1 MPPMISTSF
10 NDVRE
15 LTARFTRIFH
25 EEYDQ
30 LPDRKNDFFFSMS
43 STRTNERFSSVGSY
57 GSIPLFTGSVSYAD
71 IAQGYDVTLT
81 PLEFAAGMQIE
92 RALMDD
98 DQHSVIDSRPKE
110 LATAAN
116 RQMQTEEAR
125 VFNNAFSIDTR
136 YNSHSEA
143 VALCSNSH
151 TTTSGAST
159 ASGFDNLITG
169 SLNLTNIATMRIQ
182 MRGYRGDQA
191 ERITVLPNLIVYPPD
206 LYVEGFEYIKS
217 PDRPD
222 TANRAKN
229 VHYGEYEIA
238 DWEYLTDT
246 NNWFMI
252 DKRMMKA
259 ANGNIW
265 IDRVKPEFAFVE
277 AFDEI
282 IGKWRVYF
290 RVGHGHFDWRWMG
303 GSSVT

>member
-1 MPPMISTSF
+1 MALTSTNF

-25 EEYDQ
+25 ETYDE
-30 LPDRKNDFFFSMS
+30 LPDRVGDFFLRIG
-43 STRTNERFSSVGSY
+43 STRVNQRFSSVGTF
-57 GSIPLFTGSVSYAD
+57 GAIPLFTGSVSYAD
-71 IAQGYDVTLT
+71 VAQGYDVTLT

-98 DQHSVIDSRPKE
+98 DQHEVIDSRPKS
-110 LATAAN
+110 LATSAS
-116 RQMQTEEAR
+116 RQMQTEGAR
-125 VFNNAFSIDTR
+125 FLNNAFSIDSR

-169 SLNLTNIATMRIQ
+169 ALNLTNLATMRIQ

-191 ERITVLPNLIVYPPD
+191 ERISIKPNLIVYPVD

-238 DWEYLTDT
+238 DWEYLPDT

-252 DKRMMKA
+252 DKSMMKA

-277 AFDEI
+277 SFDEI

-290 RVGHGHFDWRWMG
+290 RVGHGHYDWRWIG
-303 GSSVT
+303 GSSVS